1 MEHTIEAIHK
11 KIIAGEITIKD
22 LVFSY
27 VEKSKGDTLNIYRE
41 VFTDIDEQV
50 ARAEKMLAEGKA
62 TLLTGIPVA
71 IKDNIMFAGHI
82 AGACSKMLEHY
93 TASFDSTAVAA
104 LKEAGAI
111 IIGRTNMDDGAM
123 GASTE
128 NSAYGVTHNPHDP
141 TRVPGGSSGGSAAAV
156 AADMCVVALGSDTGG
171 SIRQPSSFCG
181 IVGMLPTYGTVSRH
195 GLISMGS
202 SLDVIGPMTKTV
214 SDAKTL
220 YNIISQYE
228 ARDST
233 AVPVANRISDGVL
246 KKRIAIPKGIFDQ
259 GGIDADVKANFESI
273 RKGMEAEGYV
283 FEEVDLPHLGD
294 SLAVY
299 YIIMPAEVSS
309 NLARLDGI
317 RYGDRVG
324 DSKKQQDLYGD
335 TRGALFGK
343 EVRRRILLGTYVLS
357 HGYYDAYYNK
367 AVALRDIIRKELED
381 VLKDYDAVFT
391 PTAPTAAFKI
401 GDKANDPVAMYL
413 CDLFTVPANIAQH
426 PAISIPSGKT
436 AEGLPLGVQ
445 FIGARFAEEKL
456 FTLGEVVEKVRGTM
470 S

>member
-1 MEHTIEAIHK
+1 MENTIEVVHK
-11 KIIAGEITIKD
+11 KIIAGEITIKG
-22 LVFSY
+22 LVSSY
-27 VEKSKGDTLNIYRE
+27 VEKSKADTLNIYRE

-50 ARAEKMLAEGKA
+50 ANAEKMLADGKA
-62 TLLTGIPVA
+62 TVLTGIPIA

-82 AGACSKMLEHY
+82 AGACSHMLEHY

-181 IVGMLPTYGTVSRH
+181 IVGLLPTYGTVSRH

-220 YNIISQYE
+220 YSIISKYE
-228 ARDST
+228 DRDST
-233 AVPVANRISDGVL
+233 SVPGAQRTTDATL

-259 GGIDADVKANFESI
+259 GGIDAVVQANFESI
-273 RKGMEAEGYV
+273 KKGMEGEGYV

-294 SLAVY
+294 ALAVY

-381 VLKDYDAVFT
+381 TLKDYDAVFT
-391 PTAPTAAFKI
+391 PTAPTPAFKI
-401 GDKANDPVAMYL
+401 GDKADDPVAMYL

-436 AEGLPLGVQ
+436 EAGLPLGVQ
-445 FIGARFAEEKL
+445 FIGPRFGEEKL
-456 FTLGEVVEKVRGTM
+456 FALGEVVEKIR
-470 S
+470 